1 LPLPSPQDIKAGK
14 LPVLPKG
21 ATMSLSYEKAGVSI
35 DTADAAKKQMAT
47 TMATK
52 DPRILHRPGAFASL
66 FDASF
71 PGIKEPVLVMKTE
84 EPGSKQKIA
93 FAHNRPQSIAY
104 DMINHLID
112 DIIVVGAQPV
122 AVQDCIVCGKLQK
135 DVVLQLVQAINDAC
149 RANDCFLIGG
159 ETSEQPGVL
168 EAGLYILSS
177 SIVGVVEKSKILDGR
192 HIQAG
197 DVVLAIPSNGLHTNG
212 YSLVRAL
219 MTQNPGLIA
228 EQVETPEGKMESF
241 LDAILRPHTCYY
253 QAFKGLFANNVGGG
267 LHGIAHITGGG
278 IAGNLNRILPEMMN
292 AVIDT
297 GKLRVLPLFK
307 RIKALGNVPE
317 ADMLKT
323 FNCGIGMTMVCAAGV
338 VETITRHL
346 AGFGMGAYVIGR
358 ITPNGAAVV
367 EYENHL
373 TW

>member
-1 LPLPSPQDIKAGK
+1 MSSSTPPSTPSAG
-14 LPVLPKG
+14 
-21 ATMSLSYEKAGVSI
+21 LSYEKAGVSI
-35 DTADAAKKQMAT
+35 DNADAAKKQMAE

-93 FAHNRPQSIAY
+93 FTHGRASSIAY

-135 DVVLQLVQAINDAC
+135 DVVLQLVSAINDAC
-149 RANDCFLIGG
+149 RQNDCFLIGG

-177 SIVGVVEKSKILDGR
+177 SVVGVVEKSKILDGR
-192 HIQAG
+192 TIQQG
-197 DVVLAIPSNGLHTNG
+197 DAVIAVPSNGLHTNG

-219 MTQNPGLIA
+219 MAANPGLEKEILTN
-228 EQVETPEGKMESF
+228 EFGQQETF
-241 LDAILRPHTCYY
+241 LDAILKPHTCYY
-253 QAFKGLFANNVGGG
+253 QPFKGLFADNLGGR

-278 IAGNLNRILPEMMN
+278 VAGNLNRILPDN
-292 AVIDT
+292 LDAVVDAPA
-297 GKLRVLPLFK
+297 LRILPLFK
-307 RIKALGNVPE
+307 RIKQLGNVPE
-317 ADMLKT
+317 SDMLRT
-323 FNCGIGMTMVCAAGV
+323 FNCGIGMTIVCTHDAATAV
-338 VETITRHL
+338 VQHLRGFHMDAYKIGTITSGSGNVRYIGN
-346 AGFGMGAYVIGR
+346 AG
-358 ITPNGAAVV
+358 
-367 EYENHL
+367 
-373 TW
+373 W

>member
-1 LPLPSPQDIKAGK
+1 MA
-14 LPVLPKG
+14 
-21 ATMSLSYEKAGVSI
+21 LSYEKAGVSI
-35 DTADAAKKQMAT
+35 DTADAAKKQMSE

-52 DPRILHRPGAFASL
+52 DPRILHRAGAFAAL

-93 FAHNRPQSIAY
+93 FQHGRAASIAF
-104 DMINHLID
+104 DMIHHLID
-112 DIIVVGAQPV
+112 DAIVVGAQPL

-135 DVVLQLVQAINDAC
+135 DTVLELVAAINQAC

-192 HIQAG
+192 TIQAG
-197 DVVLAIPSNGLHTNG
+197 DVVVAVPSNGLHTNG

-219 MTQNPGLIA
+219 MAQHPGLID
-228 EQVETPEGKMESF
+228 EQIVSPEGNSERF

-253 QAFKGLFANNVGGG
+253 QAFKGLFTDNAGGG

-278 IAGNLNRILPEMMN
+278 IAGNLNRILPETLD
-292 AVIDT
+292 AVVDAS
-297 GKLRVLPLFK
+297 KLRILPLFR
-307 RIKALGNVPE
+307 RIKELGGVPE
-317 ADMLKT
+317 GDMLKT
-323 FNCGIGMTMVCAAGV
+323 FNCGIGMTMVCAAGSVDAV
-338 VETITRHL
+338 VRHL
-346 AGFGMGAYVIGR
+346 AGFKLAAYPIGKM
-358 ITPNGAAVV
+358 VV
-367 EYENHL
+367 QGTATVRYENRV